1 VPEQLAGRADQARYV
16 GSPEHEDRP
25 SPASAAPRPRADA
38 SICPLSTAEDFARAQ
53 GWLREAIR
61 MGRVHGP
68 FENDWPRYAYHREGD
83 TIYEGRLVNR
93 EKGEYKGYP
102 IEPEE
107 LPPGIL
113 P

>member
-1 VPEQLAGRADQARYV
+1 MRAA
-16 GSPEHEDRP
+16 
-25 SPASAAPRPRADA
+25 
-38 SICPLSTAEDFARAQ
+38 STAPSRT
-53 GWLREAIR
+53 I
-61 MGRVHGP
+61 GP
-68 FENDWPRYAYHREGD
+68 GTLITREGD

-93 EKGEYKGYP
+93 DKGEYKGYP